1 MTQYQRVPD
10 PGKGLRL
17 HLNENTGGCSP
28 AVLDALRSLTAEDI
42 AFYPSYADVERETA
56 AHLGVGEP
64 WMALVNGLDE
74 GLHAV
79 SALALRP
86 DMDSTGGTA
95 GVTGG
100 TAGVMKSVIPE
111 PAFEMY
117 AACTAA
123 AGAVSVRIPPRAGFE
138 FPIDEIR
145 AAIDDRT
152 RLVYLTNPNNP
163 TGLTVPAKTIAGL
176 AGELPAV
183 TVLVDE
189 AYIDFGG
196 ETMLPWLETR
206 RNVIVGRTFA
216 KAYGLAALRA
226 GCLIAHPE
234 TLEPIRQTL
243 SPYNLNVA
251 AAVALRAAIRDTA
264 WHDRYVR
271 ESAESRRA
279 IYAFCDARGIPYY
292 ESAANFVLARIGDRA
307 ADVARSLAARGIF
320 IRDRSTQP
328 GCDGCVRIT
337 AGLVDHTNRCLDAL
351 GGLL

>member
-10 PGKGLRL
+10 PGRGLRL

-28 AVLDALRSLTAEDI
+28 AVLEALRSLTADDV

-56 AHLGVGEP
+56 AHLGVAEP

-86 DMDSTGGTA
+86 GTDGTGGT
-95 GVTGG
+95 GGTGG

-123 AGAVSVRIPPRAGFE
+123 AGATAIRIPPRENFA
-138 FPIDEIR
+138 FPVDEIR
-145 AAIDDRT
+145 AAVDDRT
-152 RLVYLTNPNNP
+152 RLLYLTNPNNP
-163 TGLTVPAKTIAGL
+163 TGTTVPAAVIARL
-176 AGELPAV
+176 AEELPAV

-196 ETMLPWLETR
+196 ETMLPWLESR
-206 RNVIVGRTFA
+206 RNIIVGRTFA

-251 AAVALRAAIRDTA
+251 AAAALRAAIRDTA

-271 ESAESRRA
+271 QSAESRRA
-279 IYAFCDARGIPYY
+279 IYAFCDARDIPYH
-292 ESAANFVLARIGDRA
+292 ESAANFVLVRIGTRA
-307 ADVARSLAARGIF
+307 PDIAQALAARGIF

-328 GCDGCVRIT
+328 GCAGCVRIT
-337 AGLVDHTNRCLDAL
+337 AGLVDHTARCLDELGAL
-351 GGLL
+351 L

>member
-10 PGKGLRL
+10 AGKGLRL

-56 AHLGVGEP
+56 AHLGVAESS
-64 WMALVNGLDE
+64 MALVNGLDE

-79 SALALRP
+79 SQLALRP
-86 DMDSTGGTA
+86 DTDGP
-95 GVTGG
+95 GG

-123 AGAVSVRIPPRAGFE
+123 AGGTAVRIPPRKDFA
-138 FPIDEIR
+138 FPADEIR
-145 AAIDDRT
+145 AAVDDRT
-152 RLVYLTNPNNP
+152 RLLYLTNPNNP
-163 TGLTVPAKTIAGL
+163 TGTTVPAAVIAGL
-176 AGELPAV
+176 AEALPAV

-292 ESAANFVLARIGDRA
+292 ESAANFVLVRIGDRA
-307 ADVARSLAARGIF
+307 SDLAGSLAARGIF

-328 GCDGCVRIT
+328 GCAGCVRIT
-337 AGLVDHTNRCLDAL
+337 AGLVDHTARCLDEIGAL
-351 GGLL
+351 L

>member
-1 MTQYQRVPD
+1 MTQYQRLPD
-10 PGKGLRL
+10 PGEGLRL

-56 AHLGVGEP
+56 AHLGIAER

-86 DMDSTGGTA
+86 GA
-95 GVTGG
+95 Q
-100 TAGVMKSVIPE
+100 VMKSVIPE

-123 AGAVSVRIPPRAGFE
+123 AGAVAVRIPPRDGFE
-138 FPIDEIR
+138 FPIDDIR
-145 AAIDDRT
+145 AAVDDRT
-152 RLVYLTNPNNP
+152 RLIYLTNPNNP
-163 TGLTVPAKTIAGL
+163 TGLTVPSATIAEL

-196 ETMLPWLETR
+196 ETMLPWLDAR

-234 TLEPIRQTL
+234 TLEPVRQTL

-251 AAVALRAAIRDTA
+251 AAAALRAAIRDTA

-279 IYAFCDARGIPYY
+279 IYAFCDTRGLSYY
-292 ESAANFVLARIGDRA
+292 ESAANFVLVRIGDRA
-307 ADVARSLAARGIF
+307 PDVTRSLAARGIF

-328 GCDGCVRIT
+328 GCAGCVRIT
-337 AGLVDHTNRCLDAL
+337 AGLVDHTGRCLDAL
-351 GGLL
+351 GALL